1 MKRGEICKLAERLA
15 EKWSMGKACDVI
27 DKIMSLPL
35 PAAVAV
41 AAAALSI
48 SSTIPEMFDAGPRFR
63 SVLLDRA
70 ESTTPVL
77 TAAENACTL
86 LVAAYNRGAERG
98 DSIDWEDGKTVA
110 THERG

>member
-41 AAAALSI
+41 AAQVDRELA
-48 SSTIPEMFDAGPRFR
+48 EMFDAGPRFR